1 MTGKANESEE
11 KDHQCVVK
19 STPWKGLMQLER
31 IESGVKNQK
40 TGVSPIGEIRVE
52 QLLQGLPEQ
61 GIHKFLVASCS

>member
-1 MTGKANESEE
+1 MGRLDAIR
-11 KDHQCVVK
+11 V
-19 STPWKGLMQLER
+19 ER